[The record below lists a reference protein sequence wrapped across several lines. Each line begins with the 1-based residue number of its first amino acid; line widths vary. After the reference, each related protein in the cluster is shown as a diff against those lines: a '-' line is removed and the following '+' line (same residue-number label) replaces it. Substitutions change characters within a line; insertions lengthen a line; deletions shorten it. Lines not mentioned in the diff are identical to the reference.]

1 MAQDWRERNAA
12 QDARVLRRCVPLLA
26 SLAALSAGESLVIE
40 APGRVL
46 DLSGGGIV
54 TIAGQGFVA
63 RQGDL
68 LLTGEALRWDQRG
81 DRLWASGGIVLVM
94 PMVRLHAE
102 RIGLRPGARTGDA
115 WGVEAWIEK
124 GDVRLRIKAERVEL
138 RPDRL
143 TFRGVETDFG
153 HGGTLSM
160 HCPILHVHLREQE
173 RTDKGKG
180 EIDRF
185 VEGIEAVRPTVRF
198 AGVPVLWFPY
208 LYRDYLLDYPWST
221 IEVGESKRLGSFLH
235 YRVGSNLPMMGGW
248 RTRIEARADRNTR
261 AGNGFG
267 AELFWKHEDWG
278 RGGASLYSMA
288 KERVADPA
296 NQGIEGGERE
306 VQSWDFEHY
315 VSGTGWAASARFTV
329 LPDADPSQTLPAG
342 RSPDERFRADH
353 QTSDLEEKPFARQ
366 GLAGAWV
373 TPWLAFT
380 AYTEHRANED
390 LDETERLLGAEISLP
405 RLTLAGPVAINGWL
419 RAERLAQE
427 VRDTEASRA
436 AWEGRLGVV
445 QWVGGLAFD
454 VSAGVRGVAWSDG
467 RLAGSEVAG
476 TSATTLPFGEAG
488 VRLRLLHDGGAGTA
502 ATISP
507 RLGFELLGDGH
518 GAGNPGY
525 DFGDQVDSPET
536 DRQYG
541 ITSLDGDLVSGAAVF
556 SGGVTARW
564 GLRQSDREAVEVDG
578 SVRESSS
585 ALADL
590 VFSARGSPH
599 PDIEAV
605 ADATYDARLARWTAF
620 DVRSRWQVA
629 ERVELLYN
637 GAYVPPTA
645 LADETWTH
653 RAGGALQLNRYRLD
667 LWGEARPGGDDLP
680 GGRSLDLWHL
690 GMARRMV
697 DGLVSLGYDNA
708 YDPTDT
714 EAGVDHRISVTFV
727 VGSSPGAA
735 RDPVRQAFGF

>member
-1 MAQDWRERNAA
+1 MARDWRQRCAA

-40 APGRVL
+40 APGAATSM
-46 DLSGGGIV
+46 SGGGIV

-63 RQGDL
+63 RHGDW

-81 DRLWASGGIVLVM
+81 DSLWASGGIVLVM
-94 PMVRLHAE
+94 PAVRLHAE
-102 RIGLRPGARTGDA
+102 RIGMRPGARTGDA

-124 GDVRLRIKAERVEL
+124 GDVRLRVKAERVEL

-153 HGGTLSM
+153 HGGTLSL
-160 HCPILHVHLREQE
+160 HCPILHVHLRDKE

-185 VEGIEAVRPTVRF
+185 VEGIAAVRPTVQL

-208 LYRDYLLDYPWST
+208 LYRDYILDYPWST
-221 IEVGESKRLGSFLH
+221 IEVGESERLGSFLH
-235 YRVGSNLPMMGGW
+235 YRVGSNLPEMGGW

-278 RGGASLYSMA
+278 RGGASLYSMY

-306 VQSWDFEHY
+306 AQSWDFEHY
-315 VSGTGWAASARFTV
+315 VSGKGWAAAARYTV
-329 LPDADPSQTLPAG
+329 LPDADPSQTLPEG
-342 RSPDERFRADH
+342 RSPDERFRADY
-353 QTSDLEEKPFARQ
+353 QTKELEEKPFARQ
-366 GLAGAWV
+366 GLSGAWV

-380 AYTEHRANED
+380 ADAERRVNDD

-405 RLTLAGPVAINGWL
+405 RLTLAGPLAVDAHV
-419 RAERLAQE
+419 RAERLRQE

-454 VSAGVRGVAWSDG
+454 ASAGARGVAWSDG
-467 RLAGSEVAG
+467 RLSGSDVDG

-488 VRLRLLHDGGAGTA
+488 VRVRLLHDSGAGTA
-502 ATISP
+502 ATITP

-525 DFGDQVDSPET
+525 DFGDQVDDPET

-541 ITSLDGDLVSGAAVF
+541 ITALDGDLVSGAAVF
-556 SGGVTARW
+556 SGAVTARW

-578 SVRESSS
+578 SVRASSS
-585 ALADL
+585 ALADV

-599 PDIEAV
+599 PDVEAV
-605 ADATYDARLARWTAF
+605 ADATYDARLARWTVF

-629 ERVELLYN
+629 ERVEMLYN
-637 GAYVPPTA
+637 GVYVPPTA
-645 LADETWTH
+645 LAGDTWLH
-653 RAGGALQLNRYRLD
+653 RAGGALHLNRYRID
-667 LWGEARPGGDDLP
+667 LWGEVRPGGDDLP

-690 GMARRMV
+690 GLARRMV
-697 DGLVSLGYDNA
+697 DGLATLAYENV
-708 YDPTDT
+708 YDPTQD
-714 EAGVDHRISVTFV
+714 GVDQRISATFV
-727 VGSSPGAA
+727 VGSSPADA
-735 RDPVRQAFGF
+735 RDPVRHAFGF